1 MAPAPAPGPHPRRVP
16 LLASAPALLHRSH
29 VAAQSFKRC
38 YADTGCLYTFLPQ
51 VNPLMALPR
60 VDPRFGVPPQKVS
73 FYSSEG
79 VKMDFVATTV
89 Q

>member
-1 MAPAPAPGPHPRRVP
+1 
-16 LLASAPALLHRSH
+16 
-29 VAAQSFKRC
+29 
-38 YADTGCLYTFLPQ
+38 
-51 VNPLMALPR
+51 MALPR